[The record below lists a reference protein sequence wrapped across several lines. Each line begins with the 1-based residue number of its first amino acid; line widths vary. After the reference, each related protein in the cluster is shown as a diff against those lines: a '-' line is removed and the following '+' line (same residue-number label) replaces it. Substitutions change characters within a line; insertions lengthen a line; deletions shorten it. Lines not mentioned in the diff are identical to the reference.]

1 MAIQRRA
8 SLRSRSPAR
17 RVMPVY
23 AMGLA
28 NVRPVIRIA
37 HQVNAPCRIAPRII
51 FDHEFVLFLE
61 GRGEIHLGRR
71 AVAFGLFDLWFF
83 RPFVPHAIVS
93 DEGAGGS
100 HIAVH
105 FDFSPDVPPIQQSRR
120 QRRPYRVRL
129 PAGVL
134 PATHCSLHADHAIV
148 GAFRQLLRVWDRPR
162 NDSRNDSRNQPG
174 DIGRLEASASLMQI
188 IAMLARLRHDDR
200 DDADAVSAANRQR
213 LERAITYARGHLHAP
228 LNLDDLAQAAGLSAS
243 HTARLFHHVTG
254 CPPMQFIRRLRIERA
269 RELLGEVDLSI
280 KQVAARTGFASPYLF
295 SRVFR
300 RIDGLSPSQ
309 FRQALLAG
317 RDGAP

>member
-1 MAIQRRA
+1 
-8 SLRSRSPAR
+8 
-17 RVMPVY
+17 MPVY

-51 FDHEFVLFLE
+51 FDHELVLFLE
-61 GRGEIHLGRR
+61 GRGEIHMGRR
-71 AVAFGLFDLWFF
+71 AVRFGPFDLWFF
-83 RPFVPHAIVS
+83 RPFVPHEIVS

-105 FDFSPDVPPIQQSRR
+105 FDFSPDVPPIQQSQR
-120 QRRPYRVRL
+120 QRQPYRVRL

-148 GAFRQLLRVWDRPR
+148 GAFRQLLRAWGRPR
-162 NDSRNDSRNQPG
+162 NDPRNDPRNQPG

-188 IAMLARLRHDDR
+188 IAMLARLQPADTDDT
-200 DDADAVSAANRQR
+200 DAVSAANRKR
-213 LERAITYARGHLHAP
+213 LERAITYARGRLHEP
-228 LNLDDLAQAAGLSAS
+228 LKLEMLAEAAGLSAS

-254 CPPMQFIRRLRIERA
+254 CSPMQFIRRLRIERA

-280 KQVAARTGFASPYLF
+280 KQVAAQTGFASPYLF